1 MAEAVLLHLIQKKQL
16 RDWHTDSAGLR
27 NWNVGLL
34 AQGRAQ
40 DLLKQHG
47 LKTNHRSRMVQIP
60 TSSRIYSHT

>member
-1 MAEAVLLHLIQKKQL
+1 MAESVLRHLIQKKQL
-16 RDWHTDSAGLR
+16 TNWHTDSAGLR

-47 LKTNHRSRMVQIP
+47 LKTNHLSRMVQHP
-60 TSSRIYSHT
+60 TSFRMYSHT